1 MVNLWRDLRFAARLL
16 AKDLGFTLVAAVAL
30 ALGISVNTTVFTLVN
45 GVVFRGLPFNDPDR
59 IISLGMTDAKARQFG
74 VSWLDF
80 QDWRDGSRA
89 FSRLALLQG
98 APMNV
103 SEQGHP
109 AEQYTGTYGTAN
121 LFELIGQRPQ
131 LGRDF
136 RPGDDTPGAEPVAI
150 LSDSVWKS
158 RYAADRSVLGRA
170 IKINDRIYSVVGIM
184 PPEMRFPFNN
194 DLWLPFNQLPPPVLQ
209 AKRNVRTLQ
218 AIGRLAPGV
227 TLPQARAEIDTIV
240 ARLARD
246 HPDTNKDV
254 RASIVTFND
263 RVAGGQIRLVL
274 FALLGAV
281 GFVLLIACANVA
293 NLLLARSAR
302 RSAEIAIRI
311 SLGASRWR
319 IVRQLL
325 VESLLL
331 SVVSGV
337 AGFGLGVIGIRMV
350 DAVLSDP
357 ALGKPY
363 WMKFTIDPI
372 VVGFF
377 AAICLGTAL
386 LFGLAP
392 ALHVSKTDV
401 NEVIKEGGGR
411 SGTGGQRAR
420 RWTSALLVA
429 EVTLTLVLLA
439 GAAFMMRS
447 FLVLY
452 RMDVG
457 ADTSHVLTMRL
468 TLPLTKY
475 PQPGPR
481 TAIFDQIE
489 RRLHGL
495 GSLQA
500 AGLTS
505 NPPMFG
511 GLVRQLQREGQPI
524 DPDGRL
530 PEVTMVGIGAGY
542 FEALG
547 IRVVRGRAFTDV
559 DGTPGHESVLVNQQL
574 VRMHFPTEDPIG
586 RRITLLDN
594 QPSAQPS
601 PPVTATIVGIV
612 PSLRQ
617 RNFQDAQPDPVAYL
631 PYRADPGRFMVLVV
645 RTAGNPAAATAL
657 VREQVSAIEPDVPLY
672 AIMTLDQVLA
682 QQRWPFRVFGSMFA
696 MFAVIALVLSA
707 VGLYAVTAY
716 GVTQRTAE
724 IGVRMA
730 LGADAEHVLWLILR
744 RGLVQL
750 AIAVPIGVTGAF
762 GVGKLLQSLLVQT
775 SPRDPL
781 TILSIALLMILVAVA
796 ACLMPA
802 RRATRLDPV
811 SALRCE

>member
-1 MVNLWRDLRFAARLL
+1 MSLWQDLRFAVRLL
-16 AKDLGFTLVAAVAL
+16 AKDKGFTLVATVAL
-30 ALGISVNTTVFTLVN
+30 ALGISVNATVFTLVN
-45 GVVFRGLPFNDPDR
+45 AVVFRGLPFTDPDR
-59 IISLGMTDAKARQFG
+59 IISLGMTDAKARQLG
-74 VSWLDF
+74 VSRLDF
-80 QDWRDGSRA
+80 LDWRDSLHS
-89 FSRLALLQG
+89 FSQLAMLQG
-98 APMNV
+98 ASMNV

-109 AEQYTGTYGTAN
+109 VEQYTGTYGSAN

-136 RPGDDTPGAEPVAI
+136 RPEDDTPGAEPVVI
-150 LSDSVWKS
+150 LSDSLWKS
-158 RYAADRSVLGRA
+158 RYAADRSVLGRP
-170 IKINDRIYSVVGIM
+170 IKINDRVYSVIGIM
-184 PPEMRFPFNN
+184 TPDMKFPFNN
-194 DLWLPFNQLPPPVLQ
+194 DLWLPFNQLPPPVIQ
-209 AKRNVRTLQ
+209 AKRNVRNLQ
-218 AIGRLAPGV
+218 GIGRLAPYIS
-227 TLPQARAEIDTIV
+227 LQQARAEIDTLV
-240 ARLARD
+240 AQLARD
-246 HPDTNKDV
+246 HPDTNEDF
-254 RASIVTFND
+254 RASIVPFNE
-263 RVAGGQIRLVL
+263 RISGGNIKLVL
-274 FALLGAV
+274 YALLGAV

-302 RSAEIAIRI
+302 RSPEIAVRI

-331 SVVSGV
+331 SLVSGIV
-337 AGFGLGVIGIRMV
+337 GFALGVIGIRMV
-350 DAVLSDP
+350 DAAISDP
-357 ALGKPY
+357 AMGKPY
-363 WMKFTIDPI
+363 WMKFSIDPV
-372 VVGFF
+372 VVGFL
-377 AAICLGTAL
+377 ALICLGTAV

-392 ALHVSKTDV
+392 ALHVSRTDV

-420 RWTSALLVA
+420 RWTSALIVA

-457 ADTSHVLTMRL
+457 TDTSHVLTMRL

-475 PQPGPR
+475 PLPGPR
-481 TAIFDQIE
+481 TAIYDQIE
-489 RRLHGL
+489 QRLHGL
-495 GSLQA
+495 STLKA

-511 GLVRQLQREGQPI
+511 GLIRQFQREGQPV

-530 PEVTMVGIGAGY
+530 PEVTMVSISAGY

-547 IRVVRGRAFTDV
+547 IRMLRGRTFTEA
-559 DGTPGHESVLVNQQL
+559 DGTPGHESVLINQQL
-574 VRMHFPTEDPIG
+574 TSMHFPIEDPIG

-601 PPVTATIVGIV
+601 PPVTATIAGIV
-612 PSLRQ
+612 PTLRQ
-617 RNFQDAQPDPVAYL
+617 RNFQDAQPDPVVYL
-631 PYRADPGRFMVLVV
+631 PYRADPGRFMVLVL
-645 RTAGNPAAATAL
+645 RTAGNPAAATSL
-657 VREQVSAIEPDVPLY
+657 VREQVSAIEPDLPLY
-672 AIMTLDQVLA
+672 AITTLDQLLA

-696 MFAVIALVLSA
+696 VFAAIALVLSA

-716 GVTQRTAE
+716 SVTQRTAE

-744 RGLVQL
+744 RALVQL
-750 AIAVPIGVTGAF
+750 AIAVPIGVAGAF

-781 TILSIALLMILVAVA
+781 TILSIAFLMMSVAVA
-796 ACLMPA
+796 ACVIPA

-811 SALRCE
+811 SALRYE